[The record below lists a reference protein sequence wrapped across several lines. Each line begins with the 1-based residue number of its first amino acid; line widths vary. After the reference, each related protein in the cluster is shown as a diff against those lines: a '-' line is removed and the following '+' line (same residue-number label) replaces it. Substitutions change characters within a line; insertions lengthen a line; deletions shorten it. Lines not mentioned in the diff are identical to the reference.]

1 MTTQDLINLF
11 SANQYY
17 VLAYFVMILVL
28 AAFVTFAVNR
38 ENIGNLK
45 YLLSFLVYAVAIPG
59 ILAILLVLYQL
70 LMLRTNVLNVS
81 IIAYFVPIIAMIC
94 TLLLLN
100 RKVKLEKLP
109 GFQRLSGLVII
120 IAIAFII
127 IFILQRTYFGVLILG
142 GLVQVLLVFGVLMLA
157 LRMAA
162 KKLMK

>member
-11 SANQYY
+11 SGNQYY
-17 VLAYFVMILVL
+17 VLGYFGVIFILSAL
-28 AAFVTFAVNR
+28 VTLTVNR

-45 YLLSFLVYAVAIPG
+45 YLMSFLVYAVAIPG
-59 ILAILLVLYQL
+59 VLSVLLVLYKL
-70 LMLRTNVLNVS
+70 LMLRESLLDVS
-81 IIAYFVPIIAMIC
+81 IIAYFVPIIAMVV

-100 RKVKLEKLP
+100 RKIKLEKLP
-109 GFQRLSGLVII
+109 GFQRLSGLVVII
-120 IAIAFII
+120 TIAFII

-142 GLVQVLLVFGVLMLA
+142 SFVQVILVFGVLMIV

>member
-11 SANQYY
+11 SENQYY
-17 VLAYFVMILVL
+17 VLAYFGVILVSG
-28 AAFVTFAVNR
+28 AFVTLAVNK

-45 YLLSFLVYAVAIPG
+45 YFMSFLVYAVAIPG
-59 ILAILLVLYQL
+59 ILAILLLLYQL
-70 LMLRTNVLNVS
+70 LMLRASLLNVS
-81 IIAYFVPIIAMIC
+81 IIAYFVPIVAMIG

-109 GFQRLSGLVII
+109 GFQRLSGLAIL

-142 GLVQVLLVFGVLMLA
+142 SFAQVLLVFGVLLVI
-157 LRMAA
+157 LRIGA